1 MLIDLPGDVDDTKY
15 EHREE
20 CDENAQVAVFFLEE
34 TDCTLA
40 NVPVDQIHLLL
51 AALSVPRRVGKL
63 FIVLVFFVRVGHDG
77 GRVQLDLADL
87 KHETVVNTPN
97 VKLIATRQ
105 RQTQRA
111 VVRLTQRTLSP
122 PQRMAKIAHP
132 KMM

>member
-1 MLIDLPGDVDDTKY
+1 MLVLNSDNQSLIAACHRDRAWLGRWERETKESTY
-15 EHREE
+15 
-20 CDENAQVAVFFLEE
+20 
-34 TDCTLA
+34 LA
-40 NVPVDQIHLLL
+40 NVPVDQLHLQL

-63 FIVLVFFVRVGHDG
+63 LIVLVFFVRVGHDG
-77 GRVQLDLADL
+77 GRIQLDLADL